1 MRWLNKF
8 HDEHAAVEILLIKL
22 EGNLKDIEHGE
33 AGANVIWELKEFVEI
48 INNVIIPHFKA
59 EEKDVYPE
67 ALRVS
72 GDKSFITGMYDEH
85 NLLYDAFA
93 RFIDSLGEENLGKE
107 VKQGDKLARIIS
119 KSRNIDISEAPKNL
133 DQPPENTEK
142 LKINKEGLLSSG
154 YQILKLLGSHIQKE
168 ETRLYEILNK
178 KRN

>member
-1 MRWLNKF
+1 MLWLNKF
-8 HDEHAAVEILLIKL
+8 HDEHAAVGFILTKL

-67 ALRVS
+67 ALRLS
-72 GDKSFITGMYDEH
+72 EDKGFITSMYDEH

-93 RFIDSLGEENLGKE
+93 GFIDSLGEENLGKE

-119 KSRNIDISEAPKNL
+119 KSRNVDISEAPKNL
-133 DQPPENTEK
+133 DQPPEIHEK
-142 LKINKEGLLSSG
+142 LNINKEGLLSNG
-154 YQILKLLGSHIQKE
+154 YQIIKLLGNHIQKE
-168 ETRLYEILNK
+168 ETQLYEILSK
-178 KRN
+178 KSN